1 MILTLTSIASAV
13 FAANMQINVVVVAR
27 IARVC
32 AAATNKLA
40 FVAKH
45 DVALATRS
53 KLEIC
58 AALFVLRVLGFNIA
72 ALFVVEQ
79 LFVVGFNIAFTPF
92 LGINAFQG
100 IHGSSRHFVR
110 RSRRRKSH

>member
-13 FAANMQINVVVVAR
+13 FAANMQIDVVVVAR

-45 DVALATRS
+45 DVALATHS

-72 ALFVVEQ
+72 ALFVVG
-79 LFVVGFNIAFTPF
+79 VVLGFNIAFTPF

-110 RSRRRKSH
+110 RSRRLKSH

>member
-32 AAATNKLA
+32 ATATNKLA

-58 AALFVLRVLGFNIA
+58 AALFVVEP
-72 ALFVVEQ
+72 LFVI
-79 LFVVGFNIAFTPF
+79 GFNIAFTPF